1 MKTKLRL
8 TLDVEYEGDNLE
20 AMKYDLE
27 NLVEYGDYN
36 GLLNLTSDAE
46 FEVRFYKV
54 EETK

>member
-8 TLDVEYEGDNLE
+8 TLDVEYEGDNID
-20 AMKYDLE
+20 AMKYDIE
-27 NLVEYGDYN
+27 NLVEYGTYN
-36 GLLNLTSDAE
+36 GLLNLTSGAE